1 MNKKYYTVTEL
12 LDAALIRAREDS
24 RYLEA
29 LRQDLS
35 RSPEK
40 FAMIEL

>member
-1 MNKKYYTVTEL
+1 MP
-12 LDAALIRAREDS
+12 AREDS